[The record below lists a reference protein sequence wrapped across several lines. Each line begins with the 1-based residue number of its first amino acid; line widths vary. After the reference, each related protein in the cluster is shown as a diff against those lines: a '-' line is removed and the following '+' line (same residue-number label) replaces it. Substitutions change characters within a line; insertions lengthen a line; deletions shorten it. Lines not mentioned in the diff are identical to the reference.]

1 MALISVA
8 FIIALVWFLKR
19 QRRTNAKLKELQE
32 QMVVRETD
40 RTSHLPDQPLYMPEM
55 SATEGRPEM
64 EARERHEL
72 PPSLAL

>member
-8 FIIALVWFLKR
+8 FLIALVWFLKC
-19 QRRTNAKLKELQE
+19 QCSTNARLKELQE

-40 RTSHLPDQPLYMPEM
+40 KTSHVPDQFLYMPEM
-55 SATEGRPEM
+55 SSTERRPEM

-72 PPSLAL
+72 PPGLTL